1 MTLNKLT
8 MPAILVATVMVAGV
22 FAFMPV
28 QQASTVHT
36 TITGAG
42 GALGTPGNVDISTD
56 LDDAQNQLA
65 ALIDF
70 GSCTNGIGGGASCN
84 MLTVVEDGIAYV
96 NVTTTV
102 NGATSGNGVGIE
114 VDAAAICVDN
124 QILIVDSPYTCA
136 FPVLVGEVLSIADA
150 ADDDVAATAQVV
162 VITNQDDPSV

>member
-1 MTLNKLT
+1 MKKLAI
-8 MPAILVATVMVAGV
+8 PAILVATVMVAGI

-28 QQASTVHT
+28 EQASTVHT

-42 GALGTPGNVDISTD
+42 GALGTPGNVDIATD

-65 ALIDF
+65 ALIEF

-84 MLTVVEDGIAYV
+84 MLTVVEDGIAFV
-96 NVTTTV
+96 TVTTTV
-102 NGATSGNGVGIE
+102 NGATSPNGVGIE
-114 VDAAAICVDN
+114 VDATAICTE
-124 QILIVDSPYTCA
+124 ITIVIADSPYSCA

-162 VITNQDDPSV
+162 IITNQDDPS